1 MVLSR
6 QAGTKASHV
15 RLGVAK
21 DNVSI
26 PDSIMQLYRNEGTF
40 PINFLLLFFKDFD
53 NPGLI

>member
-40 PINFLLLFFKDFD
+40 PINFLLLFVKDFD